1 MTFRKISLTFLF
13 IILSVSCAYAKKKEP
28 KYSQMHKLTPEQAAL
43 VEKAIAREKVLIK
56 DIQQRTPL
64 VETYIQNTLPD
75 VKLYQVPV
83 SDEYMLSRID
93 FGKGFF
99 DEAYLPRTVVTHH
112 GFFKGSVSAITN
124 LSKALMLDTHFTYNP
139 LGFTEMMF
147 LDPHSFDN
155 QHYVFSYVGREFLGS
170 VRTWVYDVHPKVPGM
185 GRFFGRIWIEDQ
197 DGNIVR
203 FNGTYTGPR
212 SEDDSRHFFHFDSWR
227 MNVQPGVWLPVA
239 VYVEETNRDDNQKS
253 LGLKAQ
259 THFWGYS
266 LKLPTEESE
275 NVSMTVE
282 DAVDKSD
289 DSQDVGPLQA
299 SRMWVTQAED
309 NVIDRLVEAGLV
321 APLTPGGY
329 ENTVLDQ
336 IVINLQVP
344 NNLVFTSPVHTRIL
358 LTDTIEATTVGNT
371 ILISKGL
378 IDTLPSEEAIAS
390 VVGMELAH
398 IVMGH
403 HIDTRY
409 AFNDR
414 LMFPDEASFQRID
427 MYHSVHDNTEAAAR
441 AMQYLENSMYKEK
454 LASAGLY
461 YAQLVDREKAL
472 KALNTPRLG
481 DSLLKADG
489 TPWMAELA
497 KMAPRLNWDD
507 LNQRPALPLG
517 SWLKTDPW
525 DDRVHQLNAK
535 IYAYMNP
542 RDKMPFEVT
551 PIFYKLQRYDA
562 SQLTPPVPPAA
573 VPQQATGTANPA
585 GR

>member
-1 MTFRKISLTFLF
+1 
-13 IILSVSCAYAKKKEP
+13 
-28 KYSQMHKLTPEQAAL
+28 
-43 VEKAIAREKVLIK
+43 
-56 DIQQRTPL
+56 
-64 VETYIQNTLPD
+64 
-75 VKLYQVPV
+75 
-83 SDEYMLSRID
+83 
-93 FGKGFF
+93 
-99 DEAYLPRTVVTHH
+99 
-112 GFFKGSVSAITN
+112 
-124 LSKALMLDTHFTYNP
+124 
-139 LGFTEMMF
+139 
-147 LDPHSFDN
+147 
-155 QHYVFSYVGREFLGS
+155 
-170 VRTWVYDVHPKVPGM
+170 
-185 GRFFGRIWIEDQ
+185 
-197 DGNIVR
+197 
-203 FNGTYTGPR
+203 
-212 SEDDSRHFFHFDSWR
+212 
-227 MNVQPGVWLPVA
+227 
-239 VYVEETNRDDNQKS
+239 
-253 LGLKAQ
+253 
-259 THFWGYS
+259 
-266 LKLPTEESE
+266 
-275 NVSMTVE
+275 
-282 DAVDKSD
+282 
-289 DSQDVGPLQA
+289 VGPLQA

>member
-1 MTFRKISLTFLF
+1 
-13 IILSVSCAYAKKKEP
+13 
-28 KYSQMHKLTPEQAAL
+28 
-43 VEKAIAREKVLIK
+43 
-56 DIQQRTPL
+56 
-64 VETYIQNTLPD
+64 
-75 VKLYQVPV
+75 
-83 SDEYMLSRID
+83 
-93 FGKGFF
+93 
-99 DEAYLPRTVVTHH
+99 
-112 GFFKGSVSAITN
+112 
-124 LSKALMLDTHFTYNP
+124 
-139 LGFTEMMF
+139 
-147 LDPHSFDN
+147 
-155 QHYVFSYVGREFLGS
+155 
-170 VRTWVYDVHPKVPGM
+170 
-185 GRFFGRIWIEDQ
+185 
-197 DGNIVR
+197 
-203 FNGTYTGPR
+203 
-212 SEDDSRHFFHFDSWR
+212 
-227 MNVQPGVWLPVA
+227 
-239 VYVEETNRDDNQKS
+239 
-253 LGLKAQ
+253 
-259 THFWGYS
+259 
-266 LKLPTEESE
+266 
-275 NVSMTVE
+275 
-282 DAVDKSD
+282 
-289 DSQDVGPLQA
+289 
-299 SRMWVTQAED
+299 
-309 NVIDRLVEAGLV
+309 
-321 APLTPGGY
+321 
-329 ENTVLDQ
+329 
-336 IVINLQVP
+336 
-344 NNLVFTSPVHTRIL
+344 
-358 LTDTIEATTVGNT
+358 
-371 ILISKGL
+371 
-378 IDTLPSEEAIAS
+378 
-390 VVGMELAH
+390 MELAH